1 MNLLSLPCAIPAVL
15 YNQVLKDVDSMFYF
29 ISEML
34 SDYLIFRVMMVRA
47 AKRIVTIQNLLVIF
61 DSSQHP
67 RGQFRITFTSV
78 RSNLV
83 WQYSESIV
91 YWRSLEQSD
100 FSSTLVAPFCHLH
113 LHHDRQA
120 FNEEYEAHQRD
131 KQLLVCYYSGHG
143 NDSSDGK

>member
-67 RGQFRITFTSV
+67 RGQFRITFTSGA
-78 RSNLV
+78 
-83 WQYSESIV
+83 I
-91 YWRSLEQSD
+91 
-100 FSSTLVAPFCHLH
+100 
-113 LHHDRQA
+113 
-120 FNEEYEAHQRD
+120 
-131 KQLLVCYYSGHG
+131 
-143 NDSSDGK
+143 